1 MSHVHDLEKNPVES
15 GVGSIPSSG
24 EYPYEEA
31 AVPGESFEYG
41 DGYYAKMQRLAGKFN
56 IEQRGIERVPENERT
71 ETGIKALLNVM
82 TMWLSAN
89 MVVSSFAIGI
99 LGPGLFFTGFADG
112 ILCILFF
119 NIIGIIPVS
128 FFSAMGPKFGLRQ
141 MVLSRFWFGWYGVKL
156 IAIFNVIACIGW
168 SSVNS
173 IVGAQLLN
181 TVNSDVPGWA
191 GILIIA
197 FCTFAITLFGYKIV
211 HAYEF
216 WSWIPTFIV
225 FLITIG
231 VFAKT
236 GDFYNIPWETGKTE
250 MGAVLSFG
258 ATIYGFAT
266 GWTSYAADYTV
277 YQPSTQKR
285 WKVFLFTFVGLLFP
299 LLFTQM
305 LGLAV
310 MTATTINDGDNIY
323 MAGYKKSSTGGLL
336 GAVLIPHL
344 GGFGKFCLVI
354 LALSIIANNCP
365 NIYSVGLTVQVFGKW
380 IQRLPRFIL
389 TLVATGV
396 YIAIAIPGYS
406 HFEAVLENF
415 LTEILG
421 YWLAIYTGVAF
432 ADHFVFKRSLEAYN
446 ISNYDKPQNLAIG
459 IAAVIA
465 FCFGVCGFVLGMSQT
480 WFVGPIAL
488 TAGDAPYGGD
498 VGSALGF
505 AFGFT
510 SYLILRPLELKFIGR

>member
-1 MSHVHDLEKNPVES
+1 
-15 GVGSIPSSG
+15 
-24 EYPYEEA
+24 
-31 AVPGESFEYG
+31 
-41 DGYYAKMQRLAGKFN
+41 
-56 IEQRGIERVPENERT
+56 
-71 ETGIKALLNVM
+71 
-82 TMWLSAN
+82 

-128 FFSAMGPKFGLRQ
+128 FFSAMGPKFGLRQVCTTSVSFDSAHLLIFVQ

-285 WKVFLFTFVGLLFP
+285 WKVFLFTFVGLLFS

-415 LTEILG
+415 VSLFSFSPFFSHLPFLTL
-421 YWLAIYTGVAF
+421 LLHHHLPPPLPCYT
-432 ADHFVFKRSLEAYN
+432 EAH
-446 ISNYDKPQNLAIG
+446 S
-459 IAAVIA
+459 
-465 FCFGVCGFVLGMSQT
+465 S
-480 WFVGPIAL
+480 
-488 TAGDAPYGGD
+488 
-498 VGSALGF
+498 
-505 AFGFT
+505 
-510 SYLILRPLELKFIGR
+510 GR

>member
-1 MSHVHDLEKNPVES
+1 MSHVQDLEKNPVEA
-15 GVGSIPSSG
+15 GVGSVPSSG
-24 EYPYEEA
+24 DYPYDDA

-41 DGYYAKMQRLAGKFN
+41 DGYYAKLQRLAGKFN

-71 ETGIKALLNVM
+71 ESGIMALLNVA

-89 MVVSSFAIGI
+89 MVVSSFAIGM
-99 LGPGLFFTGFADG
+99 LGVSLFDTGFADG

-119 NIIGIIPVS
+119 NIIGIIPVA
-128 FFSAMGPKFGLRQ
+128 FFSALGPKFGLRQ
-141 MVLSRFWFGWYGVKL
+141 MVLSRFWFGWWGVKL

-181 TVNSDVPGWA
+181 AVNNDVPGWA
-191 GILIIA
+191 GIVIIA
-197 FCTFAITLFGYKIV
+197 VCTFAITLFGYKIV

-225 FLITIG
+225 FLIVAG
-231 VFAKT
+231 VFGHT
-236 GDFYNIPWETGKTE
+236 GDFSNIPWTTGTTE
-250 MGAVLSFG
+250 LGHVLSFG

-277 YQPSTQKR
+277 YQASTQKR
-285 WKVFLFTFVGLLFP
+285 WKVFLATFIGLLFP

-305 LGLAV
+305 LGLAII
-310 MTATTINDGDNIY
+310 TATTINGNDNIY
-323 MAGYKKSSTGGLL
+323 AAGLAQSKTGGLL

-380 IQRLPRFIL
+380 IQRLPRFVL
-389 TLVATGV
+389 TAIATGA

-406 HFEAVLENF
+406 HFDAVLENF
-415 LTEILG
+415 MNFIG

-432 ADHFVFKRSLEAYN
+432 ADHFVFKRSLDAYVV
-446 ISNYDKPQNLAIG
+446 SDYDKPQNLPIG
-459 IAAVIA
+459 IAAVLA
-465 FCFGVCGFVLGMSQT
+465 FCFGVAGMVTGMSQT

-488 TAGDAPYGGD
+488 HAGDAPFGGD
-498 VGSALGF
+498 VGSELGF
-505 AFGFT
+505 AFGFV
-510 SYLILRPLELKFIGR
+510 SYLFLRPLELKLIGR